1 MNRRL
6 VENLLRWTRG
16 KSALPVVSV
25 MMICTANI
33 CRSPMAQGILQA
45 LLTEAGLDDRVVVES
60 AGTHV
65 SRAGD
70 RVDPRARNIAL
81 ARGVD
86 LGKLRGRQVRKTDF
100 AQYDYFLVM
109 DNNNYRALVDT
120 CPSEY
125 RHKLIMIM
133 DFAPEYGDSEVPDP
147 YYGSAAAF
155 EDIYNRLEVAI
166 RGFVQQVLGDIN

>member
-1 MNRRL
+1 ML
-6 VENLLRWTRG
+6 
-16 KSALPVVSV
+16 SV

-45 LLTEAGLDDRVVVES
+45 MVNRAGLEDRVVVES

-65 SRAGD
+65 SRPGD

-86 LGKLRGRQVRKTDF
+86 LKKLRGRKVRETDF
-100 AQYDYFLVM
+100 VRYDYFLVM
-109 DNNNYRALVDT
+109 DSDNYRALTDT

-125 RHKLIMIM
+125 RYKLKMIM
-133 DFAPEYGDSEVPDP
+133 DFAPGYGDREVPDP

-155 EDIYNRLEVAI
+155 EDIYNMLEVAI
-166 RGFVQQVLGDIN
+166 QGFVQQVLGDIH